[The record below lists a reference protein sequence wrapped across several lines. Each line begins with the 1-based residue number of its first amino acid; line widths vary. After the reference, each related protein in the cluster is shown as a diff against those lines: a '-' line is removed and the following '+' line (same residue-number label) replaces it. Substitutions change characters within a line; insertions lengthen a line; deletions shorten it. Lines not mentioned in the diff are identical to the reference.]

1 MPAVWRSDTDI
12 LLTDR
17 SPSVGFSFDASRTLE
32 PRVDASVRASALP
45 NGQRALTPIIA
56 GTVSG
61 TCIAIAWLVALVH
74 LVVKH
79 YKRRKRYKKLGV
91 GAASIKSA
99 KEQEERRRKEYI
111 VPPDPAVLEGSH
123 YPGERVVL
131 EKHSKWWKGKGKGKR
146 RPGRRPSSSGN
157 VEFSSEPTLTN
168 GSGSV
173 SGSNDDGANGKG
185 KERAS
190 ERPPSPRRT
199 RTAPDHRR
207 HSISGSWRSQSF
219 QSNIPKVAE
228 EEEETLELRPHP
240 FYNLSTIISASDS
253 QQNVQRIQ
261 PTLPPPPP
269 PKEDLAAPVPRR
281 SDVQDA
287 DFATNDDDVSLVQH
301 NTIPKPHKYPP
312 SSSRLR

>member
-1 MPAVWRSDTDI
+1 MPAVWRSDADTNN
-12 LLTDR
+12 LLTDA

-32 PRVDASVRASALP
+32 RRADASVKASALP

-61 TCIAIAWLVALVH
+61 TCIAVAWLVALVH
-74 LVVKH
+74 LSIKH
-79 YKRRKRYKKLGV
+79 YRRRKRYKKLGV
-91 GAASIKSA
+91 GAASIKSV

-131 EKHSKWWKGKGKGKR
+131 EEHSRWWKGKGKGKR
-146 RPGRRPSSSGN
+146 RQRRRANSSGD
-157 VEFSSEPTLTN
+157 VEFSSDPMLTN
-168 GSGSV
+168 GSD
-173 SGSNDDGANGKG
+173 SGSNGGGANGKG

-190 ERPPSPRRT
+190 ESLPSPRRT

-207 HSISGSWRSQSF
+207 HSFSGSWRSQSY

-240 FYNLSTIISASDS
+240 FYKLSTILSASDS

-261 PTLPPPPP
+261 PTPPPPLP
-269 PKEDLAAPVPRR
+269 PKEDPAASVPGRN
-281 SDVQDA
+281 DVQDA
-287 DFATNDDDVSLVQH
+287 DFSTNDDDVSLVQH
-301 NTIPKPHKYPP
+301 NAILKPHKYPP
-312 SSSRLR
+312 SRLR

>member
-1 MPAVWRSDTDI
+1 MPAVWRSDTDT

-17 SPSVGFSFDASRTLE
+17 SSSVGVSFDASRTLE
-32 PRVDASVRASALP
+32 PRADASVRASALP

-56 GTVSG
+56 GTISG
-61 TCIAIAWLVALVH
+61 TCIAVAWLVALVH
-74 LVVKH
+74 LTVKH
-79 YKRRKRYKKLGV
+79 YRRRKRYKKLGA

-131 EKHSKWWKGKGKGKR
+131 EKHSRWWKGKGKR
-146 RPGRRPSSSGN
+146 RPRRRASSSGN
-157 VEFSSEPTLTN
+157 VEFSSGPMLTN
-168 GSGSV
+168 GSD
-173 SGSNDDGANGKG
+173 SGSSGGGANGKG

-207 HSISGSWRSQSF
+207 HSFSGSWRSQSY

-228 EEEETLELRPHP
+228 EEEETLELRPQP
-240 FYNLSTIISASDS
+240 FYKLSTIISASDS
-253 QQNVQRIQ
+253 QQNVQSIQ
-261 PTLPPPPP
+261 PTLPPPLP
-269 PKEDLAAPVPRR
+269 PKEDSAAPVPGR

-287 DFATNDDDVSLVQH
+287 DFSTNDDDVSLVQH
-301 NTIPKPHKYPP
+301 SAILKPHKYPP
-312 SSSRLR
+312 SRLR